1 LTTDGPAVQVRDLG
15 KMYRIY
21 RRPEDRLKQMLTAR
35 LGRRYGRE
43 FWALRHVSFDVGR
56 GESLGIIGRNGSGKS
71 TLLQIMTGILT
82 PTEGEVL
89 VRGRVA
95 ALLELGSGFNP
106 EFTGRENAVMNGVI
120 LGVPAR
126 RMESRL
132 DEIAAFADIGEF
144 FEQPVK
150 LYSSGMFVRLAF
162 AVATSLDA
170 EIVVIDEALAV
181 GDVFFQQKCYRRLEA
196 LRDAGVAVVLVSH
209 SMSDV
214 EHFCRRALLVDEGA
228 PTFLGPATEA
238 VRRYYLLDQGLRT
251 RAPAPELPAS
261 PARVSPG
268 GDGGVW
274 PPAEAFLDISG
285 VTQVTRG
292 WARCTGVALCDAQGR
307 PCAAFAQGERAS
319 FFYEFE
325 LLKDIEVPI
334 GGLMIYNQ
342 KAVLVYGKN
351 TIQYEAEVPPVVHAG
366 SRVRFR
372 HDIDLRVAP
381 EEYSFEVGLATMSRQ
396 HFEDRAL
403 SSDAALHAQIVR
415 LCHLPTAGRFT
426 VVFPAQAIRL
436 GHYGVADLRSGC
448 EVEVV

>member
-1 LTTDGPAVQVRDLG
+1 LTPDGPAVEVRDLG

-21 RRPEDRLKQMLTAR
+21 RRPQDRLKQMLMAR
-35 LGRRYGRE
+35 IGRQYGRE

-56 GESLGIIGRNGSGKS
+56 GESIGIIGRNGSGKS
-71 TLLQIMTGILT
+71 TLLQIITGILT
-82 PTEGEVL
+82 PTEGEVR
-89 VRGRVA
+89 VSGRVA

-120 LGVPAR
+120 LGIPAR
-126 RMESRL
+126 EMESRL
-132 DEIAAFADIGEF
+132 DEIAAFADIGQF
-144 FEQPVK
+144 FDQPVK
-150 LYSSGMFVRLAF
+150 LYSSGMFLRLAF

-170 EIVVIDEALAV
+170 DILVIDEALAV

-196 LRDAGVAVVLVSH
+196 LRDSGVSVLLVSH
-209 SMSDV
+209 TMADV
-214 EHFCRRALLVDEGA
+214 EHFCRRALVLDAGA
-228 PTFLGPATEA
+228 GAFVGPAAEG
-238 VRRYYLLDQGLRT
+238 VRRYYLLDQAARA
-251 RAPAPELPAS
+251 REPAPAPSAPPPAPPPEAP
-261 PARVSPG
+261 PAE
-268 GDGGVW
+268 W
-274 PPAEAFLDISG
+274 PPAGAFIDISE
-285 VTQVTRG
+285 VPQVSSG
-292 WARCTGVALCDAQGR
+292 GARCTGVAICDAHGR
-307 PCAAFAQGERAS
+307 PCTAFAQGERAS

-351 TIQYEAEVPPVVHAG
+351 TIQSEAEVPPVVHAG